1 MLQNVLIIGGGGFIG
16 SHTADELTKK
26 GHKVRIFDQ
35 VDSRWI
41 KDSQE
46 MFIGDYL
53 DTKKLNEA
61 MNGVDVVYNFAA
73 IADIGEA
80 ADLRKKTIE
89 TNIIG
94 VTNTLEAMI
103 KNNVNRLIYSSSMYV
118 YSDKGSFYRA
128 TKQAAELLIETY
140 GSKFNIDYTILR
152 YGSLYGS
159 RAQEWNGM
167 RGFIKEILESGVVT
181 YDGTGEETRDYIN
194 VSDAAVLSAD
204 AINNKF
210 INDAYIISGQQTLK
224 VKDLFNM
231 IFEILGKKS
240 NVKYKKSKSN
250 DHYGNTPYRYSPKSA
265 KKIVPNEFVD
275 LGQGLLD
282 LIEEIDN

>member
-1 MLQNVLIIGGGGFIG
+1 MSQNVLIIGGGGFIG

-35 VDSRWI
+35 VTSRWI
-41 KDSQE
+41 NNSQE

-53 DTKKLNEA
+53 DTEKLNEA

-103 KNNVNRLIYSSSMYV
+103 KNNINRLIYSSSMYV

-159 RAQEWNGM
+159 RAQEWNGI
-167 RGFIKEILESGVVT
+167 RSFIKEILESGVVT

-231 IFEILGKKS
+231 LFEILGKKS

>member
-1 MLQNVLIIGGGGFIG
+1 MPQNILIIGGGGFIG
-16 SHTADELTKK
+16 SHTADELSKR
-26 GHKVRIFDQ
+26 GHNVRIFDQ
-35 VDSRWI
+35 VNSKWL
-41 KDSQE
+41 KHSQE

-53 DTKKLNEA
+53 DIEQLNQA
-61 MNGVDVVYNFAA
+61 MNGIDVVYNFAA

-80 ADLRKKTIE
+80 ALLRKKTIE

-103 KNNVNRLIYSSSMYV
+103 KNNVNRLIFSSSMYV

-140 GSKFNIDYTILR
+140 SAKFNIDYTILR

-159 RAQEWNGM
+159 RAQDWNGIK
-167 RGFIKEILESGVVT
+167 RFIKEIIDSDSVT
-181 YDGTGEETRDYIN
+181 YSGTGNETREYIN
-194 VSDAAVLSAD
+194 VSDAAALSAD
-204 AINNKF
+204 ALTDKF
-210 INDAYIISGQQTLK
+210 INDAFIISGQQTLK

-231 IFEILGKKS
+231 IFEILGKKP
-240 NVKYKKSKSN
+240 VIKYEKNNIS

-265 KKIVPNEFVD
+265 KKIVPNQFVD